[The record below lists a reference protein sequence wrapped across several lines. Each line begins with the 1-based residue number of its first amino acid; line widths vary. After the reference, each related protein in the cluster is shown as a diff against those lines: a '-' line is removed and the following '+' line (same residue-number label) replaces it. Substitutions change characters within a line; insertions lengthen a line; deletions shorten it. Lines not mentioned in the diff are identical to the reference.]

1 MIKIKDVS
9 KKFVSGKSENFALIG
24 VNLEIEE
31 GEFVAITGPSGS
43 GKSTLLN
50 IIGGLDN
57 PSKGSVFVNN
67 KDISLYKDR
76 QLSEYRNKNIGIIFQ
91 EFYLE
96 PSLTVKENI
105 LLPTYFNNDEKDPT
119 LADKL
124 IHEVDLL
131 GKTNSSVNELSGGQ
145 KQRVAIARA
154 LINSPT
160 IILADEPT
168 GNLDSKTGE
177 KIITLL
183 KRLHKDHK
191 VTLVV
196 ATHDENIA
204 NSANRIIKIE
214 DGKLCS

>member
-1 MIKIKDVS
+1 MIKIKDIS

-24 VNLEIEE
+24 INLEIKE

-57 PSKGSVFVNN
+57 PSKGSIFVNN

-76 QLSEYRNKNIGIIFQ
+76 ELSEYRNKNVGIIFQ

-96 PSLTVKENI
+96 ESLSVKENI
-105 LLPTYFNNDEKDPT
+105 LLPTYFNNDTKDPK

-124 IHEVDLL
+124 IHEVDLSA
-131 GKTNSSVNELSGGQ
+131 KINSSVNELSGGQ

-154 LINSPT
+154 LINNPT

-191 VTLVV
+191 VTLIV
-196 ATHDENIA
+196 ATHDDNIA
-204 NSANRIIKIE
+204 KSANRIIKIE